1 MHLNHFEVATEVS
14 DVSQPRPRTG
24 LDRSAEPA
32 RIMGS
37 VQTKVWARAHAG
49 EEMQDPEFYPKAE
62 LIFPSGE
69 SLPKAWIDPHYRA
82 NVPMPEHLSAAR

>member
-1 MHLNHFEVATEVS
+1 MFLNHAPEKVLIEVLNLHELWDPFKT
-14 DVSQPRPRTG
+14 Q
-24 LDRSAEPA
+24 
-32 RIMGS
+32 
-37 VQTKVWARAHAG
+37 VWARAHAG